1 VTRWL
6 SGERFPEGAVMPLM
20 WRENGS
26 APMPLERPPGV
37 LAPQLSL
44 RQW

>member
-1 VTRWL
+1 
-6 SGERFPEGAVMPLM
+6 MPLM
-20 WRENGS
+20 WREKGS
-26 APMPLERPPGV
+26 APMPFGASAGT